1 MGWARPFKKR
11 GFFRSARYAVW
22 SFLATSTM
30 LERSVTGAEPSTPS
44 LTIPKLLANAN
55 RSLSVDPTWFSL
67 VEAQFKSWL
76 TASITVASFFT
87 SDSATGWPVTSES
100 SPRVTLGALETG
112 EGFFSATD
120 TSADWGASLVGWT
133 GAFSATAVSLS
144 KLGWFVSSFLGDS
157 SPLAGTASEI
167 GVASAVLGCPTWVVK
182 AGSTPF
188 VATSSAWTWRAK
200 TTGLSNKLAKTIE
213 TRLDF
218 FIYKLLWKVSF

>member
-1 MGWARPFKKR
+1 
-11 GFFRSARYAVW
+11 
-22 SFLATSTM
+22 M
-30 LERSVTGAEPSTPS
+30 LESSVTGAVPSTPS

-87 SDSATGWPVTSES
+87 SDSATGWPVTSEN

-120 TSADWGASLVGWT
+120 TSAVWGASLVGWT
-133 GAFSATAVSLS
+133 GAFSATAVSLVGEDSFPVVGWIVVGPVSAVAWS

-218 FIYKLLWKVSF
+218 FIYKLLWKMSF